1 MERKQFKEILLDAHY
16 KLFPKGSFCR
26 RLNKSFLINTL
37 PQITKGKRFTQL
49 FNIYDD
55 ACKERY
61 GQYSDSDMIN
71 LMIHIVE
78 DCGAHKILKI
88 INNFIAS
95 NTNKKLTYK
104 SIWNHVLLHCGINNL
119 KRFLKSYIDLLYSY
133 TCELIVDYVKVYD
146 DIIHS
151 IESTIMEMDDEIK
164 SVKIHR
170 IRNNAINYSNI
181 VFNFLFDYYDQEHT
195 YNVRAI
201 DMNGCNV
208 REDIVDYI
216 YDYLRQF
223 LTGVYCDF
231 IHNIDHF
238 NYTYI
243 NKQLLFEN
251 LLTVGV
257 YPTISIE
264 SNTIYDIEY
273 KDSKHRSYYIEYVDY
288 GKDDVSNNKAAD
300 PYGYT
305 LNVMEIK
312 TPLTDPTIS
321 SKIFHNEIIDIIQQ
335 YMNNNRS
342 SIISLKK
349 DLNNVNIS
357 HSTASSIYQSIM
369 YQWYNKTIFPP
380 QFVSILDV
388 ASKLTTDTINKVCN
402 IPYFDIMNN
411 AINTVKNADYQAH
424 RRFLYR
430 FGLYDDDRSHINDMM
445 LKLDD
450 MINEYAHT
458 IGFCNKLTSLLGI
471 NGIRV
476 IPYLY
481 WETWSMDNSSLYYVA
496 NPNVGR
502 LYTYEE
508 SIAHNSKILF
518 LHNKTN
524 LKMPF
529 NPLVT
534 MLPIS
539 YDIVSTS
546 KTKSAILS
554 NFNNTTSIVNTIYDV
569 CYNLRRSMIT
579 DEKFYNKLLDCMS
592 GFSVYKNQLDY
603 IKDVVDECQKV
614 SNTIA
619 SYLDDNYGNVIYNG
633 NITNAFKEIHYYRS

>member
-26 RLNKSFLINTL
+26 KLNKSFLINTL
-37 PQITKGKRFTQL
+37 LQITKGKKFEQL
-49 FNIYDD
+49 LNIYDD
-55 ACKERY
+55 VCKERY
-61 GQYSDSDMIN
+61 SQYSDNDMIN
-71 LMIHIVE
+71 LMKHIVE
-78 DCGAHKILKI
+78 ECGAHKILKI

-95 NTNKKLTYK
+95 NINKKLTYK
-104 SIWNHVLLHCGINNL
+104 SIWNYVILHCGINNL

-133 TCELIVDYVKVYD
+133 TCELIVDYVKIYD
-146 DIIHS
+146 DTIHS
-151 IESTIMEMDDEIK
+151 LESTIMEMDDEIK
-164 SVKIHR
+164 SVKIHH
-170 IRNNAINYSNI
+170 IYDNTINYNNI

-195 YNVRAI
+195 SNVLVV

-208 REDIVDYI
+208 KEDIVDRGYN
-216 YDYLRQF
+216 YLRRF
-223 LTGVYCDF
+223 LTEVYCNIID
-231 IHNIDHF
+231 NIDNF

-273 KDSKHRSYYIEYVDY
+273 KDGKHHSYYIEYVDY
-288 GKDDVSNNKAAD
+288 GEDDVSNDKAIEL
-300 PYGYT
+300 YGYT
-305 LNVMEIK
+305 LNVMEIMV
-312 TPLTDPTIS
+312 PLTDPTIS
-321 SKIFHNEIIDIIQQ
+321 SKIFRNEIADLVEQ
-335 YMNNNRS
+335 YMHSNRS
-342 SIISLKK
+342 NIISLKK
-349 DLNNVNIS
+349 DLSDVNIS
-357 HSTASSIYQSIM
+357 HSTASSIYQSVM
-369 YQWYNKTIFPP
+369 YQWYNKTIFPQ
-380 QFVSILDV
+380 QFISILDV
-388 ASKLTTDTINKVCN
+388 ASKLTTDTINKICN
-402 IPYFDIMNN
+402 IPYFDIMTK
-411 AINTVKNADYQAH
+411 AINMVKNADYHAC

-430 FGLYDDDRSHINDMM
+430 FGLYDDDKSRINDMM
-445 LKLDD
+445 LKIDD

-471 NGIRV
+471 SGIRV
-476 IPYLY
+476 VPYLF
-481 WETWSMDNSSLYYVA
+481 WETLSIGDSSHYVT
-496 NPNVGR
+496 NPNVDH

-529 NPLVT
+529 NPLIT
-534 MLPIS
+534 ILPIS

-569 CYNLRRSMIT
+569 CYSLRRSMIT

-614 SNTIA
+614 SSMIA